1 MLGKFLRVIQNSKT
15 RSIVKKNI
23 FHFYNQV
30 PKFDPSK
37 DYYQILEVGK
47 ESNDSDIKRSYY
59 RLAKSYHPD
68 SNPGK

>member
-1 MLGKFLRVIQNSKT
+1 MLGKFLRAIKNPEIKGLA
-15 RSIVKKNI
+15 KKN
-23 FHFYNQV
+23 FFSFYNEV

-37 DYYQILEVGK
+37 DYYRILEVGK
-47 ESNDSDIKRSYY
+47 DSTESEIKKSYY